1 MRDYDFVVIGSGIA
15 GLTFALK
22 AAKHGSVAVV
32 TKRKGSDTNTARAQ
46 GGIACVTS
54 DEDSFELHVRDT
66 LEAGA
71 GLCDEAVVR
80 TIVTEGPDRIREL
93 MALGLQFDEREVSG
107 HRELDLGKEGG
118 HSKRRVLHVRD
129 VLEAGAGLCD
139 EAVVRTIV
147 TEGPDRIREL
157 MALGLQ
163 FDEREVSGHRE
174 LDLGKEGGH
183 SKRRVLHVRDV
194 TGKEVEETLLRELD
208 RQSRVELLENH
219 MAVDLITAA
228 KLGFATEDRCLGAYV
243 LDETAGKVETIR
255 ADRIVLATGGCGKV
269 YLYTT
274 NPDIATG
281 DGVAMA
287 WRAGVEIANMEF
299 IQFHPTCLFHPQ
311 AKSFLISEAVRGE
324 GGILRNDRGEDFMKR
339 YDARGSLAPRDIV
352 ARAIDSEMKRSG
364 AKCAFLDITHRSPEF
379 LRERFPHIYQTCLR
393 FGIDMSKQPIPVVP
407 AAHYQCGGIKTD
419 VNGATSLSGLYTIG
433 EVACTGLHGAN
444 RLASNS
450 LLEGLVMAHRAAAT
464 AVHVESTSKRKI
476 PLPEWKSG
484 NVQDV
489 DEMVVIYHNWDEIR
503 RLMWDYVGIVRTDKR
518 LQRASARLRNLQ
530 REIRE
535 FYWNFKVSVD
545 LLELRNLAT
554 VAALIVDSALSRKES
569 RGLHYTLDYPQAD
582 DREFRQDTL
591 VRRN

>member
-1 MRDYDFVVIGSGIA
+1 MKEYDFVIIGSGIA
-15 GLTFALK
+15 GLSFALK
-22 AAKHGSVAVV
+22 AAKHGSVAVI
-32 TKRKGSDTNTARAQ
+32 TKLKGSDTNTAWAQ

-71 GLCDEAVVR
+71 GLCNEAVVR
-80 TIVTEGPDRIREL
+80 TIVTEGPERIREL
-93 MALGLQFDEREVSG
+93 AELGLQFDEREVSG
-107 HRELDLGKEGG
+107 HREFDLGKEGG

-129 VLEAGAGLCD
+129 A
-139 EAVVRTIV
+139 
-147 TEGPDRIREL
+147 
-157 MALGLQ
+157 
-163 FDEREVSGHRE
+163 
-174 LDLGKEGGH
+174 
-183 SKRRVLHVRDV
+183 
-194 TGKEVEETLLRELD
+194 TGKEIEETLLRELS
-208 RQSRVELLENH
+208 RQSQVQLLENH
-219 MAVDLITAA
+219 TAVDLITAA

-243 LDETAGKVETIR
+243 LDEKTGEVETIR
-255 ADRIVLATGGCGKV
+255 SNRIVLATGGCGKV

-299 IQFHPTCLFHPQ
+299 IQFHPTCLFHPE
-311 AKSFLISEAVRGE
+311 AKSFLVSEAVRGE
-324 GGILRNDRGEDFMKR
+324 GGILRNNRGEDFMKR
-339 YDARGSLAPRDIV
+339 YDPRASLAPRDIV
-352 ARAIDSEMKRSG
+352 ARAIDAEIKRSG
-364 AKCAFLDITHRSPEF
+364 AKCVFLDITHKPPEF
-379 LRERFPHIYQTCLR
+379 VRERFPHIYETCLR
-393 FGIDMSKQPIPVVP
+393 FGIDISKQAIPVVP

-419 VNGATSLSGLYTIG
+419 INGATSLPGLYAIG

-450 LLEGLVMAHRAAAT
+450 LLEGLVVAHRAAMA
-464 AVHVESTSKRKI
+464 ALQAKSTSKQEGA
-476 PLPEWKSG
+476 LPEWKSG

-489 DEMVVIYHNWDEIR
+489 DELVVIYHNWDEIR

-554 VAALIVDSALSRKES
+554 VAALIVDSALSRQES
-569 RGLHYTLDYPQAD
+569 RGLHYTLDYPEMK
-582 DREFRQDTL
+582 DRQFKHDTVL
-591 VRRN
+591 NRA

>member
-1 MRDYDFVVIGSGIA
+1 MKEYDFAVIGSGIA
-15 GLTFALK
+15 GLSFALK
-22 AAKHGSVAVV
+22 AAKHGSVAVI
-32 TKRKGSDTNTARAQ
+32 TKRKGADTNTAWAQ

-80 TIVTEGPDRIREL
+80 MIVTEVPERIREL
-93 MALGLQFDEREVSG
+93 AELGLQFDEREIGG

-118 HSKRRVLHVRD
+118 HSKRRVLHV
-129 VLEAGAGLCD
+129 
-139 EAVVRTIV
+139 
-147 TEGPDRIREL
+147 
-157 MALGLQ
+157 Q
-163 FDEREVSGHRE
+163 
-174 LDLGKEGGH
+174 
-183 SKRRVLHVRDV
+183 DV
-194 TGKEVEETLLRELD
+194 TGREIEETLLRELG
-208 RQSRVELLENH
+208 RQSHVQLLENQ

-228 KLGFATEDRCLGAYV
+228 KLGFATEDRCLGVYV
-243 LDETAGKVETIR
+243 LDEKTGDVETIR
-255 ADRIVLATGGCGKV
+255 SSRIVLATGGCGKV

-299 IQFHPTCLFHPQ
+299 IQFHPTCLFHPE

-324 GGILRNDRGEDFMKR
+324 GGILRNNRGEDFMKR
-339 YDARGSLAPRDIV
+339 YDPRGSLASRDIV
-352 ARAIDSEMKRSG
+352 ARAIDAEIKRSG
-364 AKCAFLDITHRSPEF
+364 AKCVFLEITHKPPEF
-379 LRERFPHIYQTCLR
+379 IRERFPHIYQTCLR
-393 FGIDMSKQPIPVVP
+393 FGIDMSKQAIPVVP
-407 AAHYQCGGIKTD
+407 AAHYQCGGVKTD
-419 VNGATSLSGLYTIG
+419 INGATSLPGLYAIG

-450 LLEGLVMAHRAAAT
+450 LLEGLVVAHRAAAA
-464 AVHVESTSKRKI
+464 AVQTRSTRNQKV

-489 DEMVVIYHNWDEIR
+489 DELVVIYHNWDEIR

-545 LLELRNLAT
+545 LLELRNLAAT
-554 VAALIVDSALSRKES
+554 AALIVDSALRRKES
-569 RGLHYTLDYPQAD
+569 RGLHFTLDYPDAD
-582 DREFRQDTL
+582 DRQFKDDTIL
-591 VRRN
+591 SRG